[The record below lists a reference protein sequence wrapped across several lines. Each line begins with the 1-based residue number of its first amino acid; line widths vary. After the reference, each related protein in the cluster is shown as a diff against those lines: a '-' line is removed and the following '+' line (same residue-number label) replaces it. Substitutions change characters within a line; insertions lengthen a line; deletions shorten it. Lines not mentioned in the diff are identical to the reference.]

1 MSRTDHRLSKTLF
14 AVAGLMTFGAAQAA
28 DVVPSKRMSMELA
41 RDIAQKSVQICREQ
55 GYNVSAV
62 VVDRDGIPQVV
73 LRDTLASRFTIEL
86 AKRKANAVTLSGVS
100 GSDFRRARQ
109 DIRDEI
115 NSVSGLLMLEGAV
128 PIRAGGS
135 LLGAVGVSG
144 APGGD
149 KDEVCA
155 AQAVASLQDRLEFAE

>member
-1 MSRTDHRLSKTLF
+1 MSSTDDRSVKPLYAILGLILF
-14 AVAGLMTFGAAQAA
+14 APAQAS
-28 DVVPSKRMSMELA
+28 DLIPTKRMSMELA
-41 RDIAQKSVQICREQ
+41 RDVAQKAVHICREQ

-62 VVDRDGIPQVV
+62 VVDRDGTTQVV

-86 AKRKANAVTLSGVS
+86 ATRKANAVTLSGAS
-100 GSDFRRARQ
+100 GSDFRRARL

-115 NSVSGLLMLEGAV
+115 NSVRDLLMLEGAV

-149 KDEVCA
+149 KDETCA
-155 AQAVASLQDRLEFAE
+155 AQAVTSLQDRLEFAE